1 MANLGRN
8 HNMTI
13 GACDF
18 GTFNGFIDMFEKNG
32 IIFRERERG
41 V

>member
-18 GTFNGFIDMFEKNG
+18 TTFNGFIDMFEKNG
-32 IIFRERERG
+32 IIFRERERS